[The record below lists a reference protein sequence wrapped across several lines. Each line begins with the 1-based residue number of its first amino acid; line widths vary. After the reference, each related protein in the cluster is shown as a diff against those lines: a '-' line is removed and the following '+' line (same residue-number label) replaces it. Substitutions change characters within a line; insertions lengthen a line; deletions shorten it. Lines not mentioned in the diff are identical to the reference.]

1 MTTKKNTAR
10 KTFANHVAPT
20 LTAPTAEPKFTVM
33 AGGKPVEMTRAALLA
48 LLTSSEV
55 PATTTAPASKPA
67 VIKAPTA
74 KPATVDGQSR
84 SGAYIAASGKD
95 PKVVREAL
103 SVAYRAG
110 QAAQAGRKNKAG
122 STAYKAAY
130 NASLVAAGF
139 APFYS

>member
-1 MTTKKNTAR
+1 MTIKKNTAR

-55 PATTTAPASKPA
+55 PAPASKPA

-110 QAAQAGRKNKAG
+110 QAAQAGRKNNAG